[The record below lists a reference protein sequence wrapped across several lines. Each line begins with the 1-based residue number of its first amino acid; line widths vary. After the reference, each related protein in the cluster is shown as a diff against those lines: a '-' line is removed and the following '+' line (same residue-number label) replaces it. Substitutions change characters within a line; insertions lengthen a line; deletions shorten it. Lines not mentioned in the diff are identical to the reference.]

1 MKTRK
6 LRHVANQNFKKNN
19 WKRYLFFYNI
29 CVQYI
34 FWPNIVADS
43 CLKFYSD
50 SVWNVEHFNHLSN
63 QCLTRLSDWKAML
76 TFWYWLSI
84 NLLLQRERIVQ
95 KNLHVCIILAKIIRL
110 HISIKKPHI
119 ITKRFWQIVHNLHDS
134 QFSEWIELLA
144 FYFSWCFLNFIFSL
158 ISKWHSC
165 IQIQ

>member
-6 LRHVANQNFKKNN
+6 LKHVANQNFKKNN
-19 WKRYLFFYNI
+19 WKRCLFFYNI

-95 KNLHVCIILAKIIRL
+95 KNLHVCIKLAKIIRL
-110 HISIKKPHI
+110 HIPIKKPHI
-119 ITKRFWQIVHNLHDS
+119 IPRGFDRMSTIDMIPSLVNEPNCLF
-134 QFSEWIELLA
+134 FC
-144 FYFSWCFLNFIFSL
+144 SWCFLNFIFSL
-158 ISKWHSC
+158 ISK
-165 IQIQ
+165 